1 MPETRIALVT
11 GATAG
16 LGRAVAVAIAARGMH
31 VIVHGRDAKRA
42 DAVVDQ
48 ITGSGG
54 AAQVVLADLASLGQ
68 VRSLAD
74 QVSAEHGAIALLVNN
89 AGIGAGRPPYR
100 KRQLSADDHELRF
113 AVNYLAPALLARRL
127 IPALENGAPAR
138 IVNVGS
144 VGQAPVDLADLRM
157 DSHYTGAQAYY
168 RSKFA
173 LAAFTIDLA
182 EELAGTGITVN
193 CLHPAS
199 LMNTH
204 MVRESMIPPMSS
216 VASGTNAVMNLA
228 ASPVGGEVTGR
239 YFDGMNEA
247 KAHEGIYDPA
257 ARSRLRAVTAGLLAP
272 FLSSSGAASHQGTCS
287 TAAGRTTPPGPAEGR
302 PPLGSGG

>member
-1 MPETRIALVT
+1 MSFDEPSTRVALVT
-11 GATAG
+11 GASAG
-16 LGRAVAVAIAARGMH
+16 LGRAVAAALAARGMH
-31 VIVHGRDAKRA
+31 VLVHGRDAKRA
-42 DAVVDQ
+42 AAVADQ
-48 ITGSGG
+48 ITRSGG
-54 AAQVVLADLASLGQ
+54 TAQTVLADLASLAQ
-68 VRSLAD
+68 VRGLAD
-74 QVSAEHGAIALLVNN
+74 RVSAEHGSIALLVNN

-100 KRQLSADDHELRF
+100 KRQLSADGHELRF

-127 IPALENGAPAR
+127 IPALEGGVPAR

-144 VGQAPVDLADLRM
+144 VGQAPVDLTDLRM
-157 DSHYTGAQAYY
+157 DSHYTGAEAYY

-182 EELAGTGITVN
+182 GELAGSGITVN

-216 VASGTNAVMNLA
+216 VASGANAVMNLA
-228 ASPVGGEVTGR
+228 DGPVGGAVSGR

-247 KAHEGIYDPA
+247 RAHEGIYDPA
-257 ARSRLRAVTAGLLAP
+257 TRSRLRAATAELLAP
-272 FLSSSGAASHQGTCS
+272 FLT
-287 TAAGRTTPPGPAEGR
+287 
-302 PPLGSGG
+302 GSAQATG